1 MVVVNTVLSAA
12 ALARDYVMCHQADS
26 KIQLCILF
34 LNVGDFSMRCIML
47 TSQSMFDFHN
57 LSVTRDFTLYHQII
71 KPSHC
76 LHCLLPC
83 EKNLSQCMSHRPR
96 GHDFILPTCKYEL
109 FKSTFI
115 NRCLYSFI

>member
-1 MVVVNTVLSAA
+1 MIKLRVCDVGLAGIMYASQAWSGHVSAA
-12 ALARDYVMCHQADS
+12 SIGRIDA
-26 KIQLCILF
+26 F
-34 LNVGDFSMRCIML
+34 LRRMYRYGF
-47 TSQSMFDFHN
+47 SQSMYDFHN
-57 LSVTRDFTLYHQII
+57 LSVTRDFTLYCQII

-83 EKNLSQCMSHRPR
+83 EKNLSQYMSLRPR
-96 GHDFILPTCKYEL
+96 GHDFILPTCKFEL